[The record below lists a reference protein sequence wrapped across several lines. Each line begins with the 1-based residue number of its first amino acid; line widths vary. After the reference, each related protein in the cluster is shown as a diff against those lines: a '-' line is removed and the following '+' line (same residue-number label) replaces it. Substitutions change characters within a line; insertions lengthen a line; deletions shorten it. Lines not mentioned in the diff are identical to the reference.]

1 MSVQVPKKG
10 NTMSLDINWGVM
22 LITAA
27 LFFSI
32 AALVFAV
39 MTAAGKG
46 SYAAP
51 ARIIYL
57 FTSVCIS
64 ASLIVLLY
72 YFIRFDFRIAYVY
85 ENSSRDLPLMYR
97 IAALWAG
104 KEGSFLLWLFF
115 LNILG
120 IFVLYSDKGN
130 EPIVSSIILL
140 TQIFILV
147 ILAVESPFSFI
158 WDKHPGAFGHGFS
171 PTDGLGLNPLL
182 EDPWMVAHPPMLFIG
197 YASATIPF
205 GYAVSAMIKSNF
217 KEWLHGSY
225 PWLLFSMVTLG
236 IGIFLGAY
244 WAYTVLGWGGYWG
257 WDSVENSSL
266 IPWIIAIA
274 LVHGF
279 IVQKRTGMLARTNL
293 FLAILFF
300 LMVLYSAWLTRSGVL
315 SNFSVHSFSASKISF
330 FLLLFFLAYLI
341 GSIALIMVR
350 FRETSGEKVS
360 TQFFDWRTFT
370 VYGIIVL
377 FVYAAI
383 ISIGTS
389 MPIIS
394 SAIAGKSA
402 SVTEAFYNNFSVP
415 FGILILSLMALST
428 AAIGSRRRFNV
439 EYPAIALVSIAA
451 GILINAGF
459 TASPVAYIFTCASFF
474 LVASSVRDMLKAKS
488 RAIIPSRLT
497 HIGVGLLLI
506 GIITSNFPSV
516 TMQKKLI
523 KGKESELGPARIVFT
538 GFKEGEESFLNF
550 KVWKDS
556 TVHAVQTVY
565 RFDQKTGSLYRE
577 PYIIH
582 GFLDDLYISPEM
594 YASGVDEATNL
605 VLAKGEKKEL
615 GGVSVRFIGFR
626 TEHMTS
632 GEPTTFA
639 ELVANGTRIAPG
651 VTFKRSG
658 IIRMDQT
665 IPGTN
670 RIISLRD
677 IDAST
682 HSILLY
688 ISPARNM
695 AIPHDSVIVAL
706 TVKRLIWIVWLG
718 TVVIT
723 VGGAYTFVRTA
734 GKKA

>member
-1 MSVQVPKKG
+1 
-10 NTMSLDINWGVM
+10 MSLDMNWGVV

-32 AALVFAV
+32 AALVFTV

-57 FTSVCIS
+57 LSSVCIS

-72 YFIRFDFRIAYVY
+72 YFIGFDFRFAYVY
-85 ENSSRDLPLMYR
+85 ENSSRDLPLTYR

-115 LNILG
+115 LNVFG
-120 IFVLYSDKGN
+120 IVLFYSNKKN
-130 EPIVSSIILL
+130 EPIVSSIIVL

-158 WDKHPGAFGHGFS
+158 WDKHPGAFSRGLS
-171 PTDGLGLNPLL
+171 PADGLGLNPLL
-182 EDPWMVAHPPMLFIG
+182 EDPWMVAHPPLLFIG

-205 GYAVSAMIKSNF
+205 GYAVSAMMKKNF

-236 IGIFLGAY
+236 IGIFLGGY

-266 IPWIIAIA
+266 IPWIIAVA
-274 LVHGF
+274 LVHCF
-279 IVQKRTGMLARTNL
+279 VVQKRTGMLARTNL
-293 FLAILFF
+293 FFTLLYF

-315 SNFSVHSFSASKISF
+315 SNFSVHSFSASKISS
-330 FLLLFFLAYLI
+330 FLLLFFLVYLI
-341 GSIALIMVR
+341 GSMVLFIVR
-350 FRETSGEKVS
+350 FKEASGVKIS
-360 TQFFDWRTFT
+360 TPLFDWRTFIL
-370 VYGIIVL
+370 YGIIVL
-377 FVYAAI
+377 FAYAAV

-394 SAIAGKSA
+394 ALAGKSA

-428 AAIGSRRRFNV
+428 AAIASRQRFKI
-439 EYPAIALVSIAA
+439 EYAAIALASIAA
-451 GILINAGF
+451 GILINIGF
-459 TASPVAYIFTCASFF
+459 TASPIAYVFTCASFF
-474 LVASSVRDMLKAKS
+474 LIASSVRDMLKAKS
-488 RAIIPSRLT
+488 RAVIPSRLT
-497 HIGVGLLLI
+497 HIGVGVLII
-506 GIITSNFPSV
+506 GIITSNFPSA
-516 TMQKKLI
+516 TTQKKLI
-523 KGKESELGPARIVFT
+523 QGREYELGPARIVFS
-538 GFKEGEESFLNF
+538 GFKEGEESFLKF
-550 KVWKDS
+550 KVWNNS
-556 TVHAVQTVY
+556 TVHAVRTAY
-565 RFDQKTGSLYRE
+565 RFDQKTGSLYKE
-577 PYIIH
+577 PYIKY
-582 GFLDDLYISPEM
+582 GFLNDLYMSPEM
-594 YASGVDEATNL
+594 YESGADEATHL

-615 GGVSVRFIGFR
+615 GGISVRFIRFR

-639 ELVANGTRIAPG
+639 ELVANGARIAPG
-651 VTFKRSG
+651 VRFKRSG
-658 IIRMDQT
+658 IIRMDRT
-665 IPGTN
+665 IPGTH
-670 RIISLRD
+670 RIVSLRD
-677 IDAST
+677 IDASN
-682 HSILLY
+682 HRILLY
-688 ISPARNM
+688 ISPAKNA
-695 AIPHDSVIVAL
+695 AIPPDSVIVAF

-718 TVVIT
+718 TVIISI
-723 VGGAYTFVRTA
+723 GGAYTFVRAA
-734 GKKA
+734 GKGA